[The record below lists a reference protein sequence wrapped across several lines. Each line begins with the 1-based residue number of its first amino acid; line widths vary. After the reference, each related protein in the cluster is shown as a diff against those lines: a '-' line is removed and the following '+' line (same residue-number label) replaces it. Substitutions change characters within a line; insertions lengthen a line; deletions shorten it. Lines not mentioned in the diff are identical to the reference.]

1 MALQE
6 GFILHDRYQ
15 IGGQLGRGGMGTV
28 YLAQDLSLQIQVAV
42 KENLNT
48 NPESER
54 QFQREASLLANLR
67 HSNLP
72 RVTDHFIID
81 EKQYLV
87 MDYVEGED
95 LDNRFSRKRPSVDEV
110 LGWAVSISD
119 ALIYIHSR
127 QPPII
132 HRDIKPAN
140 IKLHPDGNL
149 MLVDFGI
156 AKVFDSQQTTTGAR
170 GLTPGY
176 SPPEQYGGSITDHR
190 SDQYSLGATI
200 YEMLTGQRPIDSIE
214 RMFNKK
220 QLQSIQSLN
229 PAVPVHIDI
238 AVSKALSLDPEDRF
252 QSLAQFKA
260 ALQEDAQDATILSD
274 PTFILPV
281 EAPAQSATIHQ
292 DFPGLSPP
300 EALPKIPKP
309 WQKFVL
315 PALAVVTLA
324 VGAILLLSGNSDD
337 NQSIQP
343 SATSPLVGALPSQT
357 TAPIVIATS
366 LPSSTPQPTETTQP
380 TTPPPTSTPTLTPVS
395 IGGGGLIAFSSD
407 RGEGGLLQ
415 IWTMY
420 PDGSNLAQLTFGPGN
435 KSQPRWYSDGRRIA
449 FVSDEDGN
457 REIYLMNPD
466 GSHRINL
473 TNNPN
478 DDYDPA
484 WSPDGTTLAFTTTRY
499 IGQTQVYLLPISCT
513 SIEEDCVPG
522 EARSLSRGYADE
534 FFPAWA
540 PPDMQMPYWMPQDQ
554 PLAVSISINQAP
566 KRLFFRSEDT
576 GNPPIW
582 FDVQDRILGV
592 HDLRWSPDGQRII
605 FTWFYDGKNEI
616 YALPI
621 ADRGNNWI
629 KLTNSLGNQ
638 EPSISPDSQWIVF
651 TSTRDQNPEIY
662 LMKIDGSDQ
671 INLTNKLGRDV
682 DPDWQPPTPD

>member
-1 MALQE
+1 MALGQ

-15 IGGQLGRGGMGTV
+15 IDGQLGKGGMGTV

-54 QFQREASLLANLR
+54 QFQREASILAALR

-72 RVTDHFIID
+72 RVTDHFILD

-95 LDNRFSRKRPSVDEV
+95 LQTLCARKRPSIEEV
-110 LGWAVSISD
+110 LAWAGAISD
-119 ALIYIHSR
+119 ALIYLHSR
-127 QPPII
+127 QPPVI

-140 IKLHPDGNL
+140 IKLHPDGTI
-149 MLVDFGI
+149 MLVDFGL
-156 AKVFDSQQTTTGAR
+156 AKVFDNKQTTTGAR

-176 SPPEQYGGSITDHR
+176 SPPEQYGGSLTDHR
-190 SDQYSLGATI
+190 SDQYSLAASV

-220 QLQSIQSLN
+220 QLQSILSLN
-229 PAVPVHIDI
+229 PAVPVHIDVV
-238 AVSKALSLDPEDRF
+238 VSKALSLDPEDRYPD
-252 QSLAQFKA
+252 LVQFKSALRESDQA
-260 ALQEDAQDATILSD
+260 ATVLGGATVIV
-274 PTFILPV
+274 PV
-281 EAPAQSATIHQ
+281 EAQPQSATIRE
-292 DFPGLSPP
+292 DFQIPSPP
-300 EALPKIPKP
+300 EVLPKPSRTWIKFALPAI
-309 WQKFVL
+309 
-315 PALAVVTLA
+315 ALVAVA
-324 VGAILLLSGNSDD
+324 VGAIAIFSGNSTD
-337 NQSIQP
+337 NQTSP
-343 SATSPLVGALPSQT
+343 STATSPVVAALPSQT
-357 TAPIVIATS
+357 TAPTVIATS
-366 LPSSTPQPTETTQP
+366 LPSSTPQPTDPPQP
-380 TTPPPTSTPTLTPVS
+380 TTPPPTSTPTPVP
-395 IGGGGLIAFSSD
+395 IGGGGMIAFSSD

-420 PDGSNLAQLTFGPGN
+420 PDGSNLSQLTFGPGN
-435 KSQPRWYSDGRRIA
+435 KSQPRWYTDGQRIA

-499 IGQTQVYLLPISCT
+499 IGQIQVYLLPISCT
-513 SIEEDCVPG
+513 SIDQDCVPG

-534 FFPAWA
+534 SFPVWA
-540 PPDMQMPYWMPQDQ
+540 PPDMPMPYWMPEDQ
-554 PLAVSISINQAP
+554 PLAVTISINQAP
-566 KRLFFRSEDT
+566 NRLFFRSEDT

-592 HDLRWSPDGQRII
+592 RDLRWSPDGQRII

-621 ADRGNNWI
+621 TDRGNNWF
-629 KLTNSLGNQ
+629 KLTNSLGNH
-638 EPSISPDSQWIVF
+638 EPSISPDGQWIIF

-662 LMKIDGSDQ
+662 RMKIDGSDQ
-671 INLTNKLGRDV
+671 INLTNKLGRDI
-682 DPDWQPPTPD
+682 DPDWQPPLPD